1 MIILPEYTQHYKLT
15 KPLKTE
21 KYLIDDVCN
30 DNADKVDK
38 ELYSRANKVK
48 NATANNIPLL
58 TSDGDIID
66 SGKNISSI
74 SNAFM
79 ISTMPAPSE
88 ENQGLC
94 YMYIGSDT
102 TQYESGT
109 FYKCVYDATNKIYK
123 WEKLSIVGIN
133 YKPLRRVTAIPGI

>member
-1 MIILPEYTQHYKLT
+1 MPKYTQHYSLT

-30 DNADKVDK
+30 NNADRIDS
-38 ELYSRANKVK
+38 ELYSRASKVK

-58 TSDGDIID
+58 TADGDIID

-79 ISTMPAPSE
+79 ISTMPTPSE
-88 ENQGLC
+88 DNKGLC

-102 TQYESGT
+102 TQYEAGT
-109 FYKCVYDATNKIYK
+109 FYKCVYDTSSKSYK
-123 WEKLSIVGIN
+123 WEKLSIIGIN
-133 YKPLRRVTAIPGI
+133 YRPLRQVTAIPGI